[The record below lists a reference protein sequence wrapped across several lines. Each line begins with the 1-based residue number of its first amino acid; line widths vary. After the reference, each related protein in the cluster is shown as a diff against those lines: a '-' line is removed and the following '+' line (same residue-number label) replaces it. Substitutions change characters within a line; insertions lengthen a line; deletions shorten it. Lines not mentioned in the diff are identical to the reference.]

1 MPLRIDPRERV
12 TKAFL
17 GGTHRTLAPAETL
30 ARVRPLHVVAS
41 PADAPSEAVVTSVLA
56 VGQVVL
62 PMAGLFD
69 QDAERERLAKQI
81 ADAEAEVARQEAK
94 LSNEAFTSKAPEAVV
109 AKERERLETAQGRLE
124 GLRASLAELGRWR
137 PLTCARSTTW
147 P

>member
-1 MPLRIDPRERV
+1 
-12 TKAFL
+12 
-17 GGTHRTLAPAETL
+17 
-30 ARVRPLHVVAS
+30 LHVVAS
-41 PADAPSEAVVTSVLA
+41 PADAPSEGVVTSVLA

-81 ADAEAEVARQEAK
+81 AEAEAEVARQEAK

-124 GLRASLAELGRWR
+124 GLRASLAELG
-137 PLTCARSTTW
+137 
-147 P
+147 